1 MFILLW
7 LPDTDRRCLVSLYQ
21 IIVFKIQSDSL
32 EAALRRPHIA
42 YGTRAELLAR
52 MGCCSAG
59 RPVPPSY
66 PLAPPGAS
74 LVWPA
79 RPAGRNPVPVDLFSA
94 PAIQPNFSWP
104 AGTSTS
110 PATFQV
116 TGRNFRVGARSFCV
130 GRPLPAACFSASRCK
145 DFGESKCAEN
155 QRVGSPL
162 VDGDGRDVF
171 SSRWRR
177 LTRPPLRRVLA
188 GLALTRVDTSK
199 LRAC

>member
-79 RPAGRNPVPVDLFSA
+79 RPAGGIPFPS
-94 PAIQPNFSWP
+94 I
-104 AGTSTS
+104 
-110 PATFQV
+110 
-116 TGRNFRVGARSFCV
+116 SF
-130 GRPLPAACFSASRCK
+130 
-145 DFGESKCAEN
+145 
-155 QRVGSPL
+155 
-162 VDGDGRDVF
+162 
-171 SSRWRR
+171 
-177 LTRPPLRRVLA
+177 PLRRSNRIFPGPPVRRRPRRLSKSPAATFALERAAFASDGHSRLPAFPLADAKTSARASARRTSGSGVLCSTATGATSSRRA
-188 GLALTRVDTSK
+188 GGG
-199 LRAC
+199 

>member
-32 EAALRRPHIA
+32 EAALPLPSP

-79 RPAGRNPVPVDLFSA
+79 RPAGRNPVPVDLFSH
-94 PAIQPNFSWP
+94 PAIQPNFPGPVQRRHRRLSK
-104 AGTSTS
+104 S
-110 PATFQV
+110 PAATFALERAAFASD
-116 TGRNFRVGARSFCV
+116 GHSR
-130 GRPLPAACFSASRCK
+130 LPAFPPADAKTSARASARRTSGSGVLWSTATGATFS
-145 DFGESKCAEN
+145 
-155 QRVGSPL
+155 
-162 VDGDGRDVF
+162 
-171 SSRWRR
+171 RR
-177 LTRPPLRRVLA
+177 A
-188 GLALTRVDTSK
+188 GG
-199 LRAC
+199 